1 MAMFLL
7 PLKKMFLKNKF
18 QSADDD
24 ETSSYFHTLSHY
36 PGTRQS
42 MDYVGNRARCCWN
55 TEPTCLSSLQFSFDI
70 K

>member
-1 MAMFLL
+1 MEDNIGNGYVPFTI
-7 PLKKMFLKNKF
+7 KKMFLKNKF

-42 MDYVGNRARCCWN
+42 MDYVGNLARCCWN
-55 TEPTCLSSLQFSFDI
+55 T
-70 K
+70 